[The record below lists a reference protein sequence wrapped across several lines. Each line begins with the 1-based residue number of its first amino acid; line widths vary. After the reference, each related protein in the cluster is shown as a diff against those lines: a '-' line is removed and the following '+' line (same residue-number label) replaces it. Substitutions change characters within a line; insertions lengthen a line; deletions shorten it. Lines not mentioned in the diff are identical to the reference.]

1 MAYYRGYNTVDNIF
15 GSTRLTESQLVR
27 RDILNHFNVNQ
38 GEVVMRPNFG
48 SIIKSIVFEPLT
60 EETQE
65 LIIDEVKRVVQSDPR
80 VQMTDMELQE
90 FENGIQV
97 AMSLRYINT
106 DLSEQLFIK
115 FDRDTQRAV
124 FV

>member
-38 GEVVMRPNFG
+38 GESVMRPNFG
-48 SIIKSIVFEPLT
+48 TVIKSIVFEPLT

-65 LIIDEVKRVVQSDPR
+65 LIIDEVQRVVKSDPR
-80 VQMTDMELQE
+80 VQMADMELQE
-90 FENGIQV
+90 FDSGIQV
-97 AMSLRYINT
+97 AMTLNYVNT

-115 FDRDTQRAV
+115 FDRDTQSAV

>member
-1 MAYYRGYNTVDNIF
+1 
-15 GSTRLTESQLVR
+15 
-27 RDILNHFNVNQ
+27 
-38 GEVVMRPNFG
+38 MRPNFG

-60 EETQE
+60 EETQD

-80 VQMTDMELQE
+80 VQMADMELQE
-90 FENGIQV
+90 FESGIQV
-97 AMSLRYINT
+97 AMTLNYVNT

-115 FDRDTQRAV
+115 FDRDTQSAV

>member
-15 GSTRLTESQLVR
+15 GSIRLTESQLVR

-38 GEVVMRPNFG
+38 GESVMRPNFG
-48 SIIKSIVFEPLT
+48 TIIKSIVFEPLT
-60 EETQE
+60 EETQD
-65 LIIDEVKRVVQSDPR
+65 LIIDEVQRVVQSDPR
-80 VQMTDMELQE
+80 VQMADMELQE
-90 FENGIQV
+90 FESGIQV
-97 AMSLRYINT
+97 AMTLNYVNT

-115 FDRDTQRAV
+115 FDRDTQSAV

>member
-15 GSTRLTESQLVR
+15 GSIRLTESQLVR

-38 GEVVMRPNFG
+38 GEAVMRPNFG

-60 EETQE
+60 EETQD

-80 VQMTDMELQE
+80 VQMADMELQE
-90 FENGIQV
+90 FESGIQV
-97 AMSLRYINT
+97 AMTLNYVNT

-115 FDRDTQRAV
+115 FDRDTQSAV

>member
-15 GSTRLTESQLVR
+15 GSTRLTEAQLVR

-38 GEVVMRPNFG
+38 GEAVMRPNFG
-48 SIIKSIVFEPLT
+48 TIIKSIVFEPLT
-60 EETQE
+60 PETQE
-65 LIIDEVKRVVQSDPR
+65 LIIDEVKRVVNSDPR
-80 VQMTDMELQE
+80 VQMADMEIQE
-90 FENGIQV
+90 FNSGIQV
-97 AMSLRYINT
+97 AMTLNYVNT

-115 FDRDTQRAV
+115 FDRDTQSAV

>member
-15 GSTRLTESQLVR
+15 GSTRLTESSLVR

-38 GEVVMRPNFG
+38 GEAVMRPNFG
-48 SIIKSIVFEPLT
+48 TIIQSLVFEPLT
-60 EETQE
+60 PETQE
-65 LIIDEVKRVVQSDPR
+65 LIINEVKRVVNSDPR
-80 VQMTDMELQE
+80 VVMADMELEEYQS
-90 FENGIQV
+90 GIQV
-97 AMSLRYINT
+97 AMTLNYRNT

-115 FDRDTQRAV
+115 FDRDTQTAV

>member
-1 MAYYRGYNTVDNIF
+1 MAYYRGYNTVGSVF
-15 GSTRLTESQLVR
+15 ESTRLTESQLVR
-27 RDILNHFNVNQ
+27 RDILNHFNINQ
-38 GEVVMRPNFG
+38 GEALMRPNFG
-48 SIIKSIVFEPLT
+48 SIVKSIAFEPLT

-65 LIIDEVKRVVQSDPR
+65 ILVDEVQRVVRSDPR
-80 VQMTDMELQE
+80 VNLSDMEIQE

-97 AMSLRYINT
+97 AMTLDYVNT

-115 FDRDTQRAV
+115 FDRDTQSAV

>member
-38 GEVVMRPNFG
+38 GESVMRPNFG
-48 SIIKSIVFEPLT
+48 TIIKSIVFEPLT

-65 LIIDEVKRVVQSDPR
+65 LIIDEVQRVVKSDPR
-80 VQMTDMELQE
+80 VQMADMELQE
-90 FENGIQV
+90 FDSGIQV
-97 AMSLRYINT
+97 AMTLNYVNT

-115 FDRDTQRAV
+115 FDRDTQSAV
-124 FV
+124 FL

>member
-38 GEVVMRPNFG
+38 GEAVMRPNFG
-48 SIIKSIVFEPLT
+48 TIIKSIVFEPLT
-60 EETQE
+60 PETQE
-65 LIIDEVKRVVQSDPR
+65 LIIDEVKRVVNSDPR
-80 VQMTDMELQE
+80 VQMADMEIQE
-90 FENGIQV
+90 FYSGIQV
-97 AMSLRYINT
+97 AMTLNYVNT

-115 FDRDTQRAV
+115 FDRDTQSAV

>member
-38 GEVVMRPNFG
+38 GESVMRPNFG
-48 SIIKSIVFEPLT
+48 TIIKSIVFEPLT
-60 EETQE
+60 EETQD
-65 LIIDEVKRVVQSDPR
+65 LIIDEVQRVVQSDPR
-80 VQMTDMELQE
+80 VQMADMELQE
-90 FENGIQV
+90 FESGIQV
-97 AMSLRYINT
+97 AMTLNYVNT

-115 FDRDTQRAV
+115 FDRDTQSAV

>member
-38 GEVVMRPNFG
+38 GEAVMRPNFG

-124 FV
+124 LV

>member
-1 MAYYRGYNTVDNIF
+1 MAYYRGYNTVDSIF
-15 GSTRLTESQLVR
+15 ESTRLTESQLVR

-38 GEVVMRPNFG
+38 GEAVMRPNFG

-60 EETQE
+60 PETQE
-65 LIIDEVKRVVQSDPR
+65 LILEEIKRVVQSDPR
-80 VQMTDMELQE
+80 VQMADMELQE

-97 AMSLRYINT
+97 AMTLDYLNT

-115 FDRDTQRAV
+115 FDRDTQSAV

>member
-1 MAYYRGYNTVDNIF
+1 MAYYRGYNTVDGIF
-15 GSTRLTESQLVR
+15 ESTRLTESQLVR
-27 RDILNHFNVNQ
+27 RDILNHFNINQ
-38 GEVVMRPNFG
+38 GEAVMRPTFG
-48 SIIKSIVFEPLT
+48 TTIKSIVFEPLT
-60 EETQE
+60 PETQE

-80 VQMTDMELQE
+80 VQMADMELQE

-97 AMSLRYINT
+97 AMTLDYLNT

-115 FDRDTQRAV
+115 FDRDTQSAV

>member
-38 GEVVMRPNFG
+38 GEAVMRPNFG

>member
-15 GSTRLTESQLVR
+15 GSIRLTESQLVR

-38 GEVVMRPNFG
+38 GESVMRPNFG
-48 SIIKSIVFEPLT
+48 TIIKSIVFEPLT
-60 EETQE
+60 EETQD
-65 LIIDEVKRVVQSDPR
+65 LIIDEVQRVVQSDPR
-80 VQMTDMELQE
+80 VQMADMELQE
-90 FENGIQV
+90 FESGMQV
-97 AMSLRYINT
+97 AMTLNYVNT

-115 FDRDTQRAV
+115 FDRDTQSAV

>member
-15 GSTRLTESQLVR
+15 SSTRLTESSLVR

-38 GEVVMRPNFG
+38 GEAVMRPNFG
-48 SIIKSIVFEPLT
+48 TIIQSLVFEPLT
-60 EETQE
+60 PETQE
-65 LIIDEVKRVVQSDPR
+65 LIITEIKRVVNSDPR
-80 VQMTDMELQE
+80 VVMADMELEEYQS
-90 FENGIQV
+90 GIQV
-97 AMSLRYINT
+97 AMTLNYRNT

-115 FDRDTQRAV
+115 FDRDTQTAV

>member
-38 GEVVMRPNFG
+38 GESVMRPNFG
-48 SIIKSIVFEPLT
+48 TVIKSIVFEPLT
-60 EETQE
+60 EETQD
-65 LIIDEVKRVVQSDPR
+65 LIIDEVQRVVQSDPR
-80 VQMTDMELQE
+80 VQMADMELQE
-90 FENGIQV
+90 FESGIQV
-97 AMSLRYINT
+97 AMTLNYVNT

-115 FDRDTQRAV
+115 FDRDTQSAV

>member
-15 GSTRLTESQLVR
+15 GSTRLTEAQLVR

-38 GEVVMRPNFG
+38 GEAVMRPNFG
-48 SIIKSIVFEPLT
+48 TIIKSIVFEPLT
-60 EETQE
+60 PETQE
-65 LIIDEVKRVVQSDPR
+65 LIINEVKRVVNSDPR
-80 VQMTDMELQE
+80 VQMADMEIQE
-90 FENGIQV
+90 FYSGIQV
-97 AMSLRYINT
+97 AMTLNYVNT

-115 FDRDTQRAV
+115 FDRDTQSAV

>member
-15 GSTRLTESQLVR
+15 GSTRLTEAQLVR

-38 GEVVMRPNFG
+38 GEAVMRPNFG

-60 EETQE
+60 EETQD

-80 VQMTDMELQE
+80 VQMADMELQE
-90 FENGIQV
+90 FESGIQV
-97 AMSLRYINT
+97 AMTLNYVNT
-106 DLSEQLFIK
+106 NLSEQLFIK
-115 FDRDTQRAV
+115 FDRDTQSAV

>member
-38 GEVVMRPNFG
+38 GESVMRPNFG
-48 SIIKSIVFEPLT
+48 TVIKSIVFEPLT
-60 EETQE
+60 EETQD
-65 LIIDEVKRVVQSDPR
+65 LIIDEVQRVVQSDPR
-80 VQMTDMELQE
+80 VQMADMELQE
-90 FENGIQV
+90 FESGIQV
-97 AMSLRYINT
+97 AMTLNYVNT

-115 FDRDTQRAV
+115 FDRDTQSAM

>member
-1 MAYYRGYNTVDNIF
+1 MAYYRGYNTVDSIF
-15 GSTRLTESQLVR
+15 ESTRLTESQLVR

-38 GEVVMRPNFG
+38 GEAVMRPNFG
-48 SIIKSIVFEPLT
+48 TTIKSIVFEPLT
-60 EETQE
+60 PETQE
-65 LIIDEVKRVVQSDPR
+65 LILEEIKRVVQSDPR
-80 VQMTDMELQE
+80 VQMADMELQE

-97 AMSLRYINT
+97 AMTLDYLNT

-115 FDRDTQRAV
+115 FDRDTQSAV

>member
-38 GEVVMRPNFG
+38 GEAVMRPNFG

-90 FENGIQV
+90 FKNGIQV

-124 FV
+124 LV

>member
-38 GEVVMRPNFG
+38 GEAVMRPNFG

-115 FDRDTQRAV
+115 FDRDTQSAV

>member
-38 GEVVMRPNFG
+38 GEAVMRPNFG

-90 FENGIQV
+90 FKNGIQV

>member
-15 GSTRLTESQLVR
+15 GSTRLTEAQLVR

-38 GEVVMRPNFG
+38 GEAVMRPNFG
-48 SIIKSIVFEPLT
+48 TIIKSIVFEPLT
-60 EETQE
+60 PETQE
-65 LIIDEVKRVVQSDPR
+65 LIIDEVKRVVNSDPR
-80 VQMTDMELQE
+80 VQMADMEIQE
-90 FENGIQV
+90 FYSGIQV
-97 AMSLRYINT
+97 AMTLNYVNT

-115 FDRDTQRAV
+115 FDRDTQSAV

>member
-15 GSTRLTESQLVR
+15 GGIRLTESQLVR

-38 GEVVMRPNFG
+38 GESVMRPNFG
-48 SIIKSIVFEPLT
+48 TIIKSIVFEPLT
-60 EETQE
+60 EETQD
-65 LIIDEVKRVVQSDPR
+65 LIIDEVQRVVQSDPR
-80 VQMTDMELQE
+80 VQMADMELQE
-90 FENGIQV
+90 FESGIQV
-97 AMSLRYINT
+97 AMTLNYVNT

-115 FDRDTQRAV
+115 FDRDTQSAV

>member
-15 GSTRLTESQLVR
+15 GSTRLTEAQLVR

-38 GEVVMRPNFG
+38 GEAVMRPNFG

-65 LIIDEVKRVVQSDPR
+65 LIIDEVKRVVNSDPR
-80 VQMTDMELQE
+80 VQMADMEIQE
-90 FENGIQV
+90 FYSGIQV
-97 AMSLRYINT
+97 AMTLNYVNT

-115 FDRDTQRAV
+115 FDRDTQSAV

>member
-1 MAYYRGYNTVDNIF
+1 MAYYRGYNTVENIF

-38 GEVVMRPNFG
+38 GEAVMRPNFG

-60 EETQE
+60 EETQD

-80 VQMTDMELQE
+80 VQMADMELQE
-90 FENGIQV
+90 FESGIQV
-97 AMSLRYINT
+97 AMTLNYVNT

-115 FDRDTQRAV
+115 FDRDTQSAV

>member
-38 GEVVMRPNFG
+38 GESVMRPNFG
-48 SIIKSIVFEPLT
+48 TIIKSIVFEPLT

-65 LIIDEVKRVVQSDPR
+65 LIIDEVQRVVKSDPR
-80 VQMTDMELQE
+80 VQMADMELQE
-90 FENGIQV
+90 FDSGIQV
-97 AMSLRYINT
+97 AMTLNYVNT

-115 FDRDTQRAV
+115 FDRDTQSAV

>member
-15 GSTRLTESQLVR
+15 ESTRLTESQLVR

-38 GEVVMRPNFG
+38 GEAVMRPNFG

-60 EETQE
+60 PETQE
-65 LIIDEVKRVVQSDPR
+65 LILEEIKRVVQSDPR
-80 VQMTDMELQE
+80 VQMADMELQE

-97 AMSLRYINT
+97 AMTLDYLNT

-115 FDRDTQRAV
+115 FDRDTQSAV

>member
-15 GSTRLTESQLVR
+15 GSTRLTEAQLVR

-38 GEVVMRPNFG
+38 GEAVMRPNFG
-48 SIIKSIVFEPLT
+48 TIIKSIVFEPLT
-60 EETQE
+60 PETQE
-65 LIIDEVKRVVQSDPR
+65 LIIDEVKRVVNSDPR
-80 VQMTDMELQE
+80 VQMADMEIQE
-90 FENGIQV
+90 FFSGIQV
-97 AMSLRYINT
+97 AMTLNYVNT

-115 FDRDTQRAV
+115 FDRDTQSAV

>member
-38 GEVVMRPNFG
+38 GESVMRPNFG
-48 SIIKSIVFEPLT
+48 TIIKSIVFEPLT

-65 LIIDEVKRVVQSDPR
+65 LIIDEVRRVVSSDPR
-80 VQMTDMELQE
+80 VQMADMEIQE
-90 FENGIQV
+90 FESGIQV
-97 AMSLRYINT
+97 AMTLNYVNT

-115 FDRDTQRAV
+115 FDRDTQSAV

>member
-15 GSTRLTESQLVR
+15 GSTRLTEAQLVR

-38 GEVVMRPNFG
+38 GEAVMRPNFG

-60 EETQE
+60 EETQD

-80 VQMTDMELQE
+80 VQMADMELQE
-90 FENGIQV
+90 FESGIQV
-97 AMSLRYINT
+97 AMTLNYVNT

-115 FDRDTQRAV
+115 FDRDTQSAV